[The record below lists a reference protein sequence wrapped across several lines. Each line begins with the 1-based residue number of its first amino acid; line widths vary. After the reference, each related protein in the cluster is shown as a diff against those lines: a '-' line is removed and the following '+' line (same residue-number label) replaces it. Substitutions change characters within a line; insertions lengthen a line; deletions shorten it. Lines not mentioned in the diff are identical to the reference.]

1 MVVAAYILHEHHAKK
16 MSVYRSSTKGSGAP
30 RDQVDGHARLYR
42 DYFHLTDPVYKEHIF
57 WQRYR
62 MPRDLFMVVLRGVGD
77 FDPYFQCSLGATGKL
92 GFTSY
97 KKCSA
102 AIHMLSYEMSGACE

>member
-42 DYFHLTDPVYKEHIF
+42 DYFHLTDPVYKEHTCRR
-57 WQRYR
+57 RYR
-62 MPRDLFMVVLRGVGD
+62 MSRDMLMVILRNVRD
-77 FDPYFQCSLGATGKL
+77 YYPYF
-92 GFTSY
+92 
-97 KKCSA
+97 
-102 AIHMLSYEMSGACE
+102 